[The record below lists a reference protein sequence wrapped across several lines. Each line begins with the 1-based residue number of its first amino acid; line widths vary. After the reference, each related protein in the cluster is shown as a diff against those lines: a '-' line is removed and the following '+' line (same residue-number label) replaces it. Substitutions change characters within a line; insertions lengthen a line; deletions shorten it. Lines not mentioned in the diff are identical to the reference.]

1 MDRRWSERR
10 PVEVEVEVYCCG
22 RQPTRRLL
30 RARTR
35 DLSFGG
41 AFLLTD
47 DRELPRYRE
56 VLLRFP
62 CRTGPGRQPQEAHCT
77 VRGHAVYHTDEGVA
91 VRFDRIDLEVV
102 RALRDLLRDAP
113 RRLSA

>member
-56 VLLRFP
+56 VLLRFR
-62 CRTGPGRQPQEAHCT
+62 CASQAGRQDEGGYCT
-77 VRGHAVYHTDEGVA
+77 VRGHAVYHTEEGVA

-102 RALRDLLRDAP
+102 RTLRDLLREAP

>member
-10 PVEVEVEVYCCG
+10 PVEMEVEVFCCG
-22 RQPTRRLL
+22 REPSRRVL

-35 DLSFGG
+35 DVSFGG
-41 AFLLTD
+41 MFLLTD
-47 DRELPRYRE
+47 EPELPAYRE

-62 CRTGPGRQPQEAHCT
+62 CKGRRGAPDGYCT
-77 VRGHAVYHTDEGVA
+77 VRGHAVYRTSEGVA

-102 RALRDLLRDAP
+102 RTLRDLLREAA
-113 RRLSA
+113 RASA

>member
-10 PVEVEVEVYCCG
+10 PVEIEVEVYCCG
-22 RQPTRRLL
+22 RQPTRRL
-30 RARTR
+30 RVRTR

-41 AFLLTD
+41 AFLLTG

-62 CRTGPGRQPQEAHCT
+62 CRTGPGRQAGEGHCT
-77 VRGHAVYHTDEGVA
+77 VRGHAVYHTEEGVA

-102 RALRDLLRDAP
+102 RVLRDLMREAP